1 MKKYVQFLLLALCVT
16 AKLQAQSDVSATE
29 TVKATEFS
37 IPAAPAYMLLDA
49 SSPLVN
55 QPGNIRDFKV
65 DWSLRS
71 YRLQPNLA
79 LEGQPLWEI
88 FYNRPDLSRYQKASG
103 FMRTLSTLSLSA
115 GTLQK
120 EISVPI
126 DSFTT
131 ETKTVN
137 QLAVAVKINLYR
149 QHDPLLDE
157 DVYKPSMDEYFTQ
170 KEALNTQITAL
181 KDSASK
187 TKSYKVKNSLEKEI
201 ESLKSQLGSLNITQ
215 KEVIKGLRTQ
225 YLADKWNTSMVD
237 LAWGKVYNFTRP
249 TLDSLDLM
257 SSGYGIWA
265 NGGYGIGRKGLLSG
279 TMRYTQIDTLSTFA
293 MGANFRYGSP
303 RFNFFAETL
312 YNILQDET
320 AKDKFTIAYGGD
332 FRVGNNVII
341 GYSIRTVYDENLK
354 FRNLIP
360 VANINCLMR

>member
-1 MKKYVQFLLLALCVT
+1 MKNKLLLITILLGGYFGYSQT
-16 AKLQAQSDVSATE
+16 DGTTTE
-29 TVKATEFS
+29 AVKATEFS

-71 YRLQPNLA
+71 YRLQPNIA
-79 LEGQPLWEI
+79 LEGQPIWEV
-88 FYNRPDLSRYQKASG
+88 FYNRPDLSKYQNTSS

-120 EISVPI
+120 EISIPI

-131 ETKTVN
+131 ETKTIN

-149 QHDPLLDE
+149 QHDPMLDE
-157 DVYKPSMDEYFTQ
+157 DVYKPSVDDYLTQ
-170 KEALNTQITAL
+170 KEALNLQMTTL
-181 KDSASK
+181 KDSAA
-187 TKSYKVKNSLEKEI
+187 KSTNYKVKNSIEKEV
-201 ESLKSQLGSLNITQ
+201 ESLKSQINALGITQ
-215 KEVIKGLRTQ
+215 KDVIKGLRTQ

-237 LAWGKVYNFTRP
+237 LAWGKVYNFERP
-249 TLDSLDLM
+249 TLDSLNLL
-257 SSGYGIWA
+257 SSGFGIWT
-265 NGGYGIGRKGLLSG
+265 NGSYGIGRKGLLSG
-279 TMRYTQIDTLSTFA
+279 TMRYTQIDTTHTFG

-312 YNILQDET
+312 YNVLQDG
-320 AKDKFTIAYGGD
+320 AARDKFTMAYGGD
-332 FRVGNNVII
+332 FRVGNNVVI
-341 GYSIRTVYDENLK
+341 GYSIRTVFDENLK